1 MKVASNSHAKTTGE
15 YEVGY
20 AKPPRH
26 AGFQKGRSG
35 NPKGRPKGSK
45 NFATLLGE
53 ALDEKVSLTED
64 GRRRRITKR
73 ELVIKQLVNKS
84 ASADL
89 RAIKQLTDIV
99 QGVERRSE
107 AASAPP
113 PPPAFT
119 AADEAVIAELE
130 KRIER
135 DIRAKIAAENAQPA
149 VITPADPRDDTLAP
163 AAREGVQESMSSE
176 DIPNPPAWTGARGG
190 VQEPDFPDAAL
201 DSRLRGNDE

>member
-1 MKVASNSHAKTTGE
+1 MKVASNSDAKTTGE

-84 ASADL
+84 ASAVC
-89 RAIKQLTDIV
+89 A
-99 QGVERRSE
+99 RS
-107 AASAPP
+107 
-113 PPPAFT
+113 
-119 AADEAVIAELE
+119 
-130 KRIER
+130 
-135 DIRAKIAAENAQPA
+135 
-149 VITPADPRDDTLAP
+149 
-163 AAREGVQESMSSE
+163 SS
-176 DIPNPPAWTGARGG
+176 
-190 VQEPDFPDAAL
+190 
-201 DSRLRGNDE
+201 

>member
-1 MKVASNSHAKTTGE
+1 MKVTSNSDTEATAD

-45 NFATLLGE
+45 NFATLLAE

-64 GRRRRITKR
+64 GRRRRVTKR

-99 QGVERRSE
+99 QGVERQTG
-107 AASAPP
+107 ASQAPP
-113 PPPAFT
+113 SPPTFT
-119 AADEAVIAELE
+119 AADEEVIAELK
-130 KRIER
+130 KRMER
-135 DIRAKIAAENAQPA
+135 DIRAKIAAEQTQA
-149 VITPADPRDDTLAP
+149 AP
-163 AAREGVQESMSSE
+163 
-176 DIPNPPAWTGARGG
+176 
-190 VQEPDFPDAAL
+190 
-201 DSRLRGNDE
+201 

>member
-1 MKVASNSHAKTTGE
+1 MKVASNSDAKTTGE

-35 NPKGRPKGSK
+35 NPKDRPKGSK
-45 NFATLLGE
+45 SFANLLGE

-99 QGVERRSE
+99 QGVERR
-107 AASAPP
+107 AGASPAPP
-113 PPPAFT
+113 SPQAFT
-119 AADEAVIAELE
+119 AADEEVIAELK

-135 DIRAKIAAENAQPA
+135 DIRAKIATEQTRA
-149 VITPADPRDDTLAP
+149 AP
-163 AAREGVQESMSSE
+163 
-176 DIPNPPAWTGARGG
+176 
-190 VQEPDFPDAAL
+190 
-201 DSRLRGNDE
+201 

>member
-1 MKVASNSHAKTTGE
+1 MKVASNSDAKTTGE

-53 ALDEKVSLTED
+53 ALDEEVSLTED
-64 GRRRRITKR
+64 GHRRRITNR

-99 QGVERRSE
+99 QGVERR
-107 AASAPP
+107 AGASPAPP
-113 PPPAFT
+113 SPQAFT
-119 AADEAVIAELE
+119 AADEEVIAELK

-135 DIRAKIAAENAQPA
+135 DIRAEITTEQTRAAP
-149 VITPADPRDDTLAP
+149 
-163 AAREGVQESMSSE
+163 
-176 DIPNPPAWTGARGG
+176 
-190 VQEPDFPDAAL
+190 
-201 DSRLRGNDE
+201 